1 MHPVVNVTVEQAA
14 AVIDGEAMK
23 GQGYEEAYE
32 EYKRATARSM
42 DAFVRRAG
50 LLGYTWPRGL
60 K

>member
-1 MHPVVNVTVEQAA
+1 MKAIGESGAGAA
-14 AVIDGEAMK
+14 ALAAAGRKRK

-32 EYKRATARSM
+32 VYKRATARSM

-50 LLGYTWPRGL
+50 LLGYTWP